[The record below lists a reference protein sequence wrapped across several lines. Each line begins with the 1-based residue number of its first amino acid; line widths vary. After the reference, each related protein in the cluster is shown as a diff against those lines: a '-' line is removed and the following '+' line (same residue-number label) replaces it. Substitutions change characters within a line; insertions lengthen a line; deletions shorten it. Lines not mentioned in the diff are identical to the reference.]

1 MSKRMEAACA
11 VVEPGKTY
19 PLKEAVSLLKK
30 AQAPKFDETVEVA
43 LAFDVDPKQTDQ
55 LVRGTV
61 VLPHGTGKKVRLLVF
76 AKGDAERQAREA
88 GADHVGAEEMIPKIE
103 GGWMEFDAVI
113 ATPDLMREVGRL
125 GRVLGPKGLMPS
137 PKAGTV
143 TLDVARAVNEL
154 KRGKVEFKMDKQ
166 ADIHLGVG
174 KRSFPEEALVA
185 NIRALMEAIWRAKPA
200 AAKGRYIRSVSL
212 STTMGPGVKLDPQ
225 EGRAAEVVE

>member
-1 MSKRMEAACA
+1 MEAAYA
-11 VVEPGKTY
+11 GVEAGKAY
-19 PLKEAVSLLKK
+19 PLKEAVGILKK
-30 AQAPKFDETVEVA
+30 APGPKFDETVELA

-61 VLPHGTGKKVRLLVF
+61 VLPHGTGKSVRVLVF
-76 AKGDAERQAREA
+76 AKGEAERQAREA
-88 GADHVGAEEMIPKIE
+88 GADHVGAEELIPKIE

-143 TLDVARAVNEL
+143 TMDVARAVNEL

-174 KRSFPEEALVA
+174 RRSFSEEALVA
-185 NIRALMEAIWRAKPA
+185 NIRALMEAVWRSKPA

-225 EGRAAEVVE
+225 EGRAAEVMG